1 MLMHDACTSTAVLPR
16 ESFCNCAAT
25 FAGLEQSTVGIIET
39 GWKKRRKS
47 QSSWK
52 LECSLGNNIQIYK

>member
-1 MLMHDACTSTAVLPR
+1 MHDACTSTAVLPR

-39 GWKKRRKS
+39 G
-47 QSSWK
+47 
-52 LECSLGNNIQIYK
+52 